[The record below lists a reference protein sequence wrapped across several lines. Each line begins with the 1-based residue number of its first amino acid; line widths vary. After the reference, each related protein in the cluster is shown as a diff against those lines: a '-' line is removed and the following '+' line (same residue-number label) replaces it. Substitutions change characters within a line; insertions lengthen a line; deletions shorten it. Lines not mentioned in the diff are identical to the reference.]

1 MEGWAVAVILG
12 VVEGLTEFIPVS
24 STGHLIIASHLLGF
38 FGEKA
43 ASFQESSYGACR
55 ATLVLGSGER
65 VPDVL
70 LAWGSEIMSINGK
83 PVSVLKDLPF
93 ELNEVVDVLPE
104 K

>member
-1 MEGWAVAVILG
+1 MGGGGKLPSVCGNGRSTQALG
-12 VVEGLTEFIPVS
+12 ATDMAFEIPKA
-24 STGHLIIASHLLGF
+24 LA
-38 FGEKA
+38 EKA

-70 LAWGSEIMSINGK
+70 LAWGSEIISINGK